1 MRIFMFAASV
11 RKESVN
17 KKLTNLS
24 ADLIKDKH
32 EIDLA
37 DFREFEMPLYD
48 GDLNAEKGLPE
59 TAKQFIIRM
68 QKADGMVISSPEY
81 NFSTPGILK
90 NLIDWIS
97 RDRPMP
103 WKNQQILLMSASPTL
118 IGGNR
123 GLWHTRVPLESCGA
137 FVYPEMFSLASA
149 YTAFNETGTLLN
161 ETLQNRLKST
171 LDEFL
176 THLENLK
183 K

>member
-17 KKLTNLS
+17 KKLINLS
-24 ADLIKDKH
+24 ASLIKDKH

-37 DFREFEMPLYD
+37 DFREFDMPLYD

-59 TAKQFIIRM
+59 AAKQFIIRM
-68 QKADGMVISSPEY
+68 QKADGMMISSPEY
-81 NFSTPGILK
+81 NFSMPGTLK

-97 RDRPMP
+97 RDTPMP
-103 WKNQQILLMSASPTL
+103 WKNRQILLMSASPAL
-118 IGGNR
+118 VGGNR
-123 GLWHTRVPLESCGA
+123 GLWNTRVPLETCGA

-149 YTAFNETGTLLN
+149 YSAFNEAGELMDAS
-161 ETLQNRLKST
+161 LQKRLKSN

-176 THLENLK
+176 NHLENLL
-183 K
+183 